1 MDRVNIA
8 VWDAI
13 VSLEMHPDRSIS
25 ETDLP
30 VDLCP
35 HERKELLMRLAQSGF
50 QAYIRESYTS
60 GQIKTTL
67 ITERQK

>member
-13 VSLEMHPDRSIS
+13 VSLEIHPDRPRS
-25 ETDLP
+25 EIDLP
-30 VDLCP
+30 ADLCP

-67 ITERQK
+67 ITERYK